1 MRTESMVD
9 TNSKTRSGQS
19 QLQEAR
25 EFDFLEGDWDAVCH
39 FPRPDGSWGV
49 GPGTLKATRILDGCA
64 SMEFFEGPY
73 QREIIKG
80 LGLRAFNPKTRQWE
94 HTSPPLGVPVKELIE
109 RNPEKMSGT
118 PVFPGTLVPIKH
130 LFDYLEGGESLEEFL
145 DHFPTVSREQAV
157 AVLSASRES
166 LLNTPT
172 NTQARMEF
180 MSQAVNDELFL
191 ADLNATMEDFKDA
204 DHLEQP
210 A

>member
-1 MRTESMVD
+1 M
-9 TNSKTRSGQS
+9 
-19 QLQEAR
+19 
-25 EFDFLEGDWDAVCH
+25 
-39 FPRPDGSWGV
+39 
-49 GPGTLKATRILDGCA
+49 
-64 SMEFFEGPY
+64 
-73 QREIIKG
+73 
-80 LGLRAFNPKTRQWE
+80 
-94 HTSPPLGVPVKELIE
+94 KELIE

-118 PVFPGTLVPIKH
+118 PVFPGTRVPIKH

-145 DHFPTVSREQAV
+145 DQFPTVSREQAV

-166 LLNTPT
+166 LLNTST